1 MQENNLDNNDNMQ
14 EQLLINNNDEE
25 NILIINK
32 DFFIPWTSLSTKFG
46 IYNEY
51 YSVYKNNPRNNSL
64 FFFFQSLF
72 FPQFYH

>member
-32 DFFIPWTSLSTKFG
+32 DFFIPWTSLSIKFG
-46 IYNEY
+46 IDY
-51 YSVYKNNPRNNSL
+51 
-64 FFFFQSLF
+64 
-72 FPQFYH
+72 